1 MAIAGVVAR
10 QYRLEIFTSM
20 RATSHCAQH
29 DCKRRLIVADART
42 HFSLTLCKKSIF
54 HLQCAAGEDCRQA
67 TVSVH
72 CANFW
77 PLRGSPG
84 SLHVGRKDTFE

>member
-20 RATSHCAQH
+20 RATSHCARH
-29 DCKRRLIVADART
+29 DCKRRLIVLDAKA

-54 HLQCAAGEDCRQA
+54 YLQCAAGEDCRQGA
-67 TVSVH
+67 VSVH
-72 CANFW
+72 CANF
-77 PLRGSPG
+77 LAAARFPG
-84 SLHVGRKDTFE
+84 VTACRPQGHL